1 MTEPSSTP
9 EPQQSDDTRA
19 TGTQPS
25 TGPEPG
31 VRGGDA
37 ADRMDSPG
45 PGSGGLAG
53 AGADGETG
61 AREQLRKDLGE
72 RDAATGTEEGGDLE
86 QAAAIGETD
95 DPQGGSIQEHG
106 SRG

>member
-1 MTEPSSTP
+1 MTEPLPQESDNTRIERVNPASS
-9 EPQQSDDTRA
+9 DTA
-19 TGTQPS
+19 
-25 TGPEPG
+25 G

-45 PGSGGLAG
+45 PGSGGVAA

-61 AREQLRKDLGE
+61 AREDLRKDLGE
-72 RDAATGTEEGGDLE
+72 RPRDAGTESGDDLE

-106 SRG
+106 SRPA

>member
-1 MTEPSSTP
+1 MTEPI
-9 EPQQSDDTRA
+9 PQTSDDTRNDA
-19 TGTQPS
+19 PEPS
-25 TGPEPG
+25 GLEEPG

-45 PGSGGLAG
+45 PGSGGLPG

-72 RDAATGTEEGGDLE
+72 RSSDMGTEAGGDLE

-95 DPQGGSIQEHG
+95 DPQGGSIQQHG
-106 SRG
+106 SRPA

>member
-1 MTEPSSTP
+1 MTEPM
-9 EPQQSDDTRA
+9 PQQSDDTRNDA
-19 TGTQPS
+19 PQPS
-25 TGPEPG
+25 TPGEPG
-31 VRGGDA
+31 VRGGNA

-45 PGSGGLAG
+45 PGSGGLPG

-61 AREQLRKDLGE
+61 ARERLRVGLGE
-72 RDAATGTEEGGDLE
+72 RSASLGTEEGGDLE

-106 SRG
+106 SRPA

>member
-1 MTEPSSTP
+1 MTEPM
-9 EPQQSDDTRA
+9 PQTSDDTRNDA
-19 TGTQPS
+19 PRPS
-25 TGPEPG
+25 GLEEPG

-45 PGSGGLAG
+45 AGSGGVAG

-61 AREQLRKDLGE
+61 AREDLRKDLGE
-72 RDAATGTEEGGDLE
+72 RSPSSGTEAGGDLE

-95 DPQGGSIQEHG
+95 DPHGGSIQEHG
-106 SRG
+106 SRPA

>member
-1 MTEPSSTP
+1 MTEPL
-9 EPQQSDDTRA
+9 PQQSDNTRNDA
-19 TGTQPS
+19 PQPS
-25 TGPEPG
+25 GLEEPG

-45 PGSGGLAG
+45 AGSGGLPG
-53 AGADGETG
+53 AGADGETA

-72 RDAATGTEEGGDLE
+72 RSPEMGTEAGDDLE

-95 DPQGGSIQEHG
+95 DPQGGSIQQHG
-106 SRG
+106 SRPA

>member
-1 MTEPSSTP
+1 MTEMF
-9 EPQQSDDTRA
+9 DDTHSQEGGSAA
-19 TGTQPS
+19 THADQAK
-25 TGPEPG
+25 G
-31 VRGGDA
+31 VLGGD

-72 RDAATGTEEGGDLE
+72 RPAGAGTEEGDDLE

-95 DPQGGSIQEHG
+95 DPQGGSIQAHG
-106 SRG
+106 SRP

>member
-1 MTEPSSTP
+1 MTEPFS
-9 EPQQSDDTRA
+9 QQSDDTRA
-19 TGTQPS
+19 SGPS
-25 TGPEPG
+25 QANAAGEHG
-31 VRGGDA
+31 VLGGDA
-37 ADRMDSPG
+37 TDRMDSPG
-45 PGSGGLAG
+45 PGSGGMPS

-72 RDAATGTEEGGDLE
+72 RAASTGTEEGGDLE

-106 SRG
+106 SRPA

>member
-1 MTEPSSTP
+1 MTESASVP

-19 TGTQPS
+19 TGAQPS

-45 PGSGGLAG
+45 EGSGGLPG
-53 AGADGETG
+53 AGADGQTG

-72 RDAATGTEEGGDLE
+72 RDASMGTEEGGDLE

-95 DPQGGSIQEHG
+95 DPQGGSISEHG
-106 SRG
+106 SRA

>member
-1 MTEPSSTP
+1 MTEPM
-9 EPQQSDDTRA
+9 PQTSDDTRNDA
-19 TGTQPS
+19 PQPS
-25 TGPEPG
+25 GLEEPG

-37 ADRMDSPG
+37 ADRMDSAG
-45 PGSGGLAG
+45 PGSGGLPG

-72 RDAATGTEEGGDLE
+72 RSPQMGSEAGDDLE

-106 SRG
+106 SRPA

>member
-1 MTEPSSTP
+1 MTEPAPQTGDNTSTDAP
-9 EPQQSDDTRA
+9 R
-19 TGTQPS
+19 PS
-25 TGPEPG
+25 GLQEPG

-45 PGSGGLAG
+45 AGSGGMPG

-61 AREQLRKDLGE
+61 AREQLRIGLGE
-72 RDAATGTEEGGDLE
+72 RSPGMGTEEGSDLE

-106 SRG
+106 SRPA